1 MKTNFLAG
9 LALLVAVAAL
19 VLAFTKGGSLEN
31 RIAFVDTNRMM
42 TGFSEAHKANNEIK
56 LQDEKWKVNLKIL
69 DDSLKSF
76 MDSMTVRFDHA
87 DLKEKRSLQDE
98 LAMRNQ
104 QINNY
109 TAAQTKKM
117 EEAAQKRLASVYEKV
132 NAYMKE
138 YGKSKG
144 YYVVFGTA
152 SGSILYGEGS
162 PLDITDEVLKG
173 LNKRYE

>member
-9 LALLVAVAAL
+9 LALLVAAAAL
-19 VLAFTKGGSLEN
+19 VLAFNKSGSLEK
-31 RIAFVDTNRMM
+31 RMAFVDTNRMM
-42 TGFSEAHKANNEIK
+42 TGFSEAHKANNDIK

-76 MDSMTVRFDHA
+76 MDSMTVKFDQSDA
-87 DLKEKRSLQDE
+87 KQKRVMQDE

-117 EEAAQKRLASVYEKV
+117 QEAAQKRLASVYEKI